1 MGKWRQELEE
11 AASVLSKAT
20 RATAFCGAGISAESS
35 IPTFRDPGGLWDQIN
50 PMEAGTVK
58 GLLRAFQ
65 EKSDIIVPILMTML
79 DRFEK
84 SEPNAGHL
92 ALSHLEKMGIVK
104 TVITQNIDNLH
115 HEAGTKDLIEVH
127 GNLFRMYC
135 LSCGRNKNVDRKR
148 YVQTIRNRLL
158 KISVYD
164 LDALISL
171 AVECDQ
177 CGSLTRPDVVMF
189 GEAVKS
195 LPQAFRVSIQSDVM
209 MVLGT
214 SGAVFPAASF
224 PVEAKNAG
232 AKVIVINP
240 TENGFKHCSDIYI
253 PMKAGDAL
261 PFIVEKIKKS
271 TEKQI

>member
-11 AASVLSKAT
+11 AAWILSKAS

-50 PMEAGTVK
+50 PMEAGTAK

-79 DRFEK
+79 DRFEN
-84 SEPNAGHL
+84 SEPNRGHV

-115 HEAGTKDLIEVH
+115 QEAGTKGLIEVH
-127 GNLFRMYC
+127 GNLFRMLC
-135 LSCGRNKNVDRKR
+135 LSCGWEKRVDRKQ
-148 YVQTIRNRLL
+148 YVQIIRNRLS
-158 KISVYD
+158 KIAAYD

-171 AVECDQ
+171 AVKCDH

-195 LPQAFRVSIQSDVM
+195 LHQAFGVSIQSDVM
-209 MVLGT
+209 LVLGT

-224 PVEAKNAG
+224 PVEAKKAG
-232 AKVIVINP
+232 AKIIVINP
-240 TENGFKHCSDIYI
+240 TENGFMHCTDIYI

-261 PFIVEKIKKS
+261 PLLVEKIQKS
-271 TEKQI
+271 A